1 MVIADGTSQYRDR
14 SAIRLA
20 LQLARLGVG
29 FTFVVILV
37 GVWTRLVDA
46 GLGCPDWP
54 GCYGALVVPDA
65 ERAAGFAPDAPLDA
79 FKAWV
84 EMFHR
89 YIASGLGL
97 VGLALAWLGWRN
109 RHIPGY
115 PLLASFVLLGLICLQ
130 GAFGAWTVTLQLW
143 PQVVTLHLMGGFSV
157 LATFFWLYRRLKAC
171 RDGGQPNVKLPGL
184 WWLVVLLLALQ
195 VALGGWTSSNYAGV
209 ACSGFPTC
217 NYQWWPENMDFNE
230 GFHLTQEVGPN
241 YLYGQLH
248 AGARTAIHF
257 THRLGA
263 LLLGVGL
270 LALALRYKHHPQAR
284 HWIGAALGAYLV
296 QLSLGIILVLNALPL
311 SVALLHTAGAAVLM
325 LLLLH
330 SGWVLGNRQS
340 IPQVFADRK
349 VVHA

>member
-1 MVIADGTSQYRDR
+1 MQASGVSLQPHEHLAVKR
-14 SAIRLA
+14 AMRLSIF
-20 LQLARLGVG
+20 GVG

-65 ERAAGFAPDAPLDA
+65 ERAAGFAPDAPLDT

-89 YIASGLGL
+89 YIATALGL
-97 VGLALAWLGWRN
+97 VALALAWLAWRN

-130 GAFGAWTVTLQLW
+130 GAFGAWTVTLKLW
-143 PQVVTLHLMGGFSV
+143 PQVVTLHLLGGFSV
-157 LATFFWLYRRLKAC
+157 LAAFFWLYCRLKDCHLGIQRA
-171 RDGGQPNVKLPGL
+171 GSLPKL
-184 WWLVVLLLALQ
+184 WWLAMLLLVGQ
-195 VALGGWTSSNYAGV
+195 VALGGWTSSNYAGI
-209 ACSGFPTC
+209 ACTGFPTC
-217 NYQWWPENMDFNE
+217 NNEWWPDYMDFNE

-241 YLYGQLH
+241 YLHGQLH
-248 AGARTAIHF
+248 AGARTAIHY

-263 LLLGVGL
+263 LLVGL
-270 LALALRYKHHPQAR
+270 GLLMLWLSNKQHKARPWLAVAFVT
-284 HWIGAALGAYLV
+284 YLV
-296 QLSLGIILVLNALPL
+296 QLSLGIVLVLNALPL
-311 SVALLHTAGAAVLM
+311 SIALLHTAGAAALM

-330 SGWVLGNRQS
+330 SGWLLENRQS
-340 IPQVFADRK
+340 TPQVFADRK